1 MFNNI
6 DTLIF
11 DMDGTLID
19 SMNIWHDIDRIF
31 FENHNIPY
39 PDDLEKQIDS
49 LSFDATAEYFLNNFP
64 LNYTKDEIQKIWR
77 DMSFEF
83 YRDII
88 PFKKGALEF
97 IKKMHEKGYKMGIAT
112 SNSRDLVEAL
122 DNRLHISDY
131 IKVIVTNDEV
141 PNGKPAPDIY
151 LKVAEVLNSKP
162 ETCLVF
168 EDVPGGIKA
177 GKNAGMKVC
186 AVQDSGSLN
195 MEEEKRA
202 LADYFI
208 TDYSEI
214 NIQ

>member
-1 MFNNI
+1 MFDNI

-19 SMNIWHDIDRIF
+19 SMNIWHEIDRIF
-31 FENHNIPY
+31 FEKHNIPY
-39 PDDLEKQIDS
+39 PDDLAKQIDG
-49 LSFDATAEYFLNNFP
+49 LSFDATADYFLNNFP
-64 LNYTKDEIQKIWR
+64 LNYTKGEIQKIWR
-77 DMSFEF
+77 DMSFYYYKEV
-83 YRDII
+83 I
-88 PFKKGALEF
+88 PFKEGAFEF
-97 IKKMHEKGYKMGIAT
+97 IKRMHEKGYKMGIAT

-168 EDVPGGIKA
+168 EDVPGGIKS

-186 AVQDSGSLN
+186 AVYDKFS
-195 MEEEKRA
+195 MEMDEEKRA
-202 LADYFI
+202 LADYYI
-208 TDYSEI
+208 RDYGEI
-214 NIQ
+214 D